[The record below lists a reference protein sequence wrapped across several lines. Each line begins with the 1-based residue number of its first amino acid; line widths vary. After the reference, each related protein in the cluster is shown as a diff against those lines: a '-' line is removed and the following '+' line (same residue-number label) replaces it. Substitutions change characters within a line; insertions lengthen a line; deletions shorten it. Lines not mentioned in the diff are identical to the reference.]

1 MNALFCMMWRNDMK
15 IENIQYIEIFERMQ
29 GMNKDEEWH
38 FDFKLEKC
46 QYRVENVVCPFR
58 PKYNGTCVR
67 ITCTP
72 FIRGKRY
79 TMPSNLKAYENAIIP
94 VWNLDSIVE
103 FIEIREGNEDVI
115 KCVVE
120 QYMKVISEYDEN

>member
-1 MNALFCMMWRNDMK
+1 MK
-15 IENIQYIEIFERMQ
+15 IEHMPYIEIFERMQ

-103 FIEIREGNEDVI
+103 FIEIQKLSKIYKKYTDI
-115 KCVVE
+115 KTSRCSSN
-120 QYMKVISEYDEN
+120 QIQKYRLF